1 MCSYRSTLRLLVTLV
16 CFGSTSVFAES
27 GPAGSSGSVP
37 LTRETFI
44 AALARDLSTHF
55 NLEGDLQLELLRPWS
70 PPARSAASWEVA
82 ILEYPSAPSAS
93 MLLRIRISADGK
105 IITTAVDSSLVVRGA
120 LWRDAW
126 VARQPLTVGATFD
139 PAVLEPR
146 RVDLFRDRD
155 VLPAATGDRSF
166 IFARAVSAGRL
177 LTWRDIGRRPLVKK
191 GELVEVSAA
200 SGLLV
205 VKMKALAME
214 NGGQGETI
222 TIRNP
227 ESQKNF
233 AATVVDENRVQVR
246 F

>member
-1 MCSYRSTLRLLVTLV
+1 MCSYRSILLLLVTLV
-16 CFGSTSVFAES
+16 WVGRTSALAES
-27 GPAGSSGSVP
+27 TVASASAAVP
-37 LTRETFI
+37 LTRDTFV

-70 PPARSAASWEVA
+70 PPVHSAASWEVA

-105 IITTAVDSSLVVRGA
+105 IVTTAVDSSLVVRGA

-139 PAVLEPR
+139 PAVLEAR

-155 VLPAATGDRSF
+155 VLPSAAGDRSF

-177 LTWRDIGRRPLVKK
+177 LTWRDIVRRPLVKK
-191 GELVEVSAA
+191 GELVEVSAT
-200 SGLLV
+200 SGLLII
-205 VKMKALAME
+205 KMKALAME
-214 NGGQGETI
+214 SGGQGETI

>member
-1 MCSYRSTLRLLVTLV
+1 MSSYRSILRLLVLLV
-16 CFGSTSVFAES
+16 CVDQASVSAE
-27 GPAGSSGSVP
+27 PAGASASVAAP
-37 LTRETFI
+37 LTRENLI
-44 AALARDLSTHF
+44 AALARDLTAHF

-82 ILEYPSAPSAS
+82 ILEYPSTPSAS

-105 IITTAVDSSLVVRGA
+105 IVSTAVDNSLVVRGA

-126 VARQPLTVGATFD
+126 VARQPLAVGGTFD
-139 PAVLEPR
+139 PAVLETR

-155 VLPAATGDRSF
+155 VLPAGAGDRSF
-166 IFARAVSAGRL
+166 IFTRAVSAGRL
-177 LTWRDIGRRPLVKK
+177 LTWRDIVRRPLVKK
-191 GELVEVSAA
+191 GELVEVSAT
-200 SGLLV
+200 SGLLI

-214 NGGQGETI
+214 SGGQGETI